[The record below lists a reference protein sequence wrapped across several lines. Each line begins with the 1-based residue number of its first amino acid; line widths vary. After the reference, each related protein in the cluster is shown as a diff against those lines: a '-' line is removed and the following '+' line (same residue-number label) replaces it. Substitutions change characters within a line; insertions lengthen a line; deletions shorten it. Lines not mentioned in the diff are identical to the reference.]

1 MYNHAMMSANGAKV
15 GTTTIITPKEERKLN
30 IPDKAA
36 RAEFCNAPSRVLM
49 SEVNRL
55 RILPIGV
62 TSKKRA
68 GALDILFNNRINSD
82 RDAWR
87 LA

>member
-1 MYNHAMMSANGAKV
+1 MKRAKGANV
-15 GTTTIITPKEERKLN
+15 GTTTRMTEKEARKFNTPDRHC
-30 IPDKAA
+30 
-36 RAEFCNAPSRVLM
+36 RAEFCKAPSTVLM
-49 SEVNRL
+49 SVVKRF

-68 GALDILFNNRINSD
+68 GARVSLRRSEINSE
-82 RDAWR
+82 RDACR

>member
-1 MYNHAMMSANGAKV
+1 MNSAKGANG
-15 GTTTIITPKEERKLN
+15 GMTTNITPKDARKFRT
-30 IPDKAA
+30 PDKAD
-36 RAEFCNAPSRVLM
+36 RAEFCNAPSTVLM
-49 SEVNRL
+49 SVVNRL

-68 GALDILFNNRINSD
+68 GALDNLLSNVMKSE